1 MIDRVD
7 DALIRSRIEKIK
19 PKSCRMCVKYLY
31 LIDGRVSEGVSKAY
45 ASDKETTPRGPRG
58 EDAKIDQWYSD
69 AYLTLEAAYKARARI
84 KKVILAPE

>member
-1 MIDRVD
+1 MIERVD
-7 DALIRSRIEKIK
+7 DGLIRSRIEKIK

-58 EDAKIDQWYSD
+58 EDAKTFSHYS
-69 AYLTLEAAYKARARI
+69 ARAARN
-84 KKVILAPE
+84 